1 MKVTI
6 NTVHKLFDIL
16 ALSVPDEG
24 CFRNVALSVP
34 DGGCF
39 RNVSCAL
46 FLIFMFTLAKNS
58 IIHERSNIF
67 IAFIFAYLFL
77 CSKIF

>member
-6 NTVHKLFDIL
+6 NTIHKLFDIL
-16 ALSVPDEG
+16 
-24 CFRNVALSVP
+24 ALSVP

-46 FLIFMFTLAKNS
+46 FLIFMFTLTKDS
-58 IIHERSNIF
+58 IIHERWNIF

>member
-1 MKVTI
+1 
-6 NTVHKLFDIL
+6 
-16 ALSVPDEG
+16 
-24 CFRNVALSVP
+24 
-34 DGGCF
+34 
-39 RNVSCAL
+39 VSCAL